1 VTRLKSF
8 VSSLVLSL
16 AALALI
22 PAPAFAQQQG
32 YTGGSNPN
40 SYTCNGGVANST
52 CMTPDI
58 SWIPLD
64 TNGILQ
70 TSAAQLARNVN
81 GSKLFFASVSQDVT
95 LNTGG
100 ATTVTGN
107 PSMLPAGSI
116 ILAVNGTVTV
126 AITGSCT
133 GWEFGDGTTA
143 ARFTSNNTGLTVGS
157 SAIGINQWNQ
167 ITTASAQ
174 PGQPAAGNITITC
187 AGGAAS
193 AGKIRITTF
202 YLQSTAPL
210 P

>member
-8 VSSLVLSL
+8 CVSLVLSL
-16 AALALI
+16 AALALTT
-22 PAPAFAQQQG
+22 APAFGQSQNYNGPSGQP
-32 YTGGSNPN
+32 YV
-40 SYTCNGGVANST
+40 CNGGVVGST

-64 TNGILQ
+64 TNGQLQ

-107 PSMLPAGSI
+107 PSMLPANSI
-116 ILAVNGTVTV
+116 ILAVNGTVTT
-126 AITGSCT
+126 AITGTCT

-143 ARFTSNNTGLTVGS
+143 TRFTSNNTTLTAGS

-187 AGGAAS
+187 ATGAPS
-193 AGKIRITTF
+193 TGKIRITTF
-202 YLQSTAPL
+202 YLTSTAPL

>member
-8 VSSLVLSL
+8 CASLVLSL
-16 AALALI
+16 AALALTT
-22 PAPAFAQQQG
+22 APAFAQTQG

-40 SYTCNGGVANST
+40 SFSCGGTT
-52 CMTPDI
+52 CMTPDF
-58 SWIPLD
+58 SWVPQD
-64 TNGILQ
+64 GSTALQ
-70 TSAAQLARNVN
+70 IFGAQLARNLN
-81 GSKLFFASVSQDVT
+81 GSKLFFQSVSQDVV

-107 PSMLPAGSI
+107 PNLLPANSI
-116 ILAVNGTVTV
+116 ILFVNGTVTTT
-126 AITGSCT
+126 ITGACT

-143 ARFTSNNTGLTVGS
+143 TRFTSNNTTLTAGT
-157 SAIGINQWNQ
+157 SAIGLNQWNQ

-174 PGQPAAGNITITC
+174 AGQPAAGNITITC
-187 AGGAAS
+187 AGGAPT

-202 YLQSTAPL
+202 YLTSTAPL

>member
-1 VTRLKSF
+1 VTRVKSF
-8 VSSLVLSL
+8 CVSLVLSL

-22 PAPAFAQQQG
+22 PAPAFGQG
-32 YTGGSNPN
+32 QTYTGGSNPN
-40 SYTCNGGVANST
+40 SFTCNGGVVGST

-64 TNGILQ
+64 TNGPLQ
-70 TSAAQLARNVN
+70 TAAAQLVRNLN
-81 GSKLFFASVSQDVT
+81 GSKLFFGTVSQDVT
-95 LNTGG
+95 LNTG
-100 ATTVTGN
+100 ATTTVTGT
-107 PSMLPAGSI
+107 PSMLPANSI

-143 ARFTSNNTGLTVGS
+143 ARFTSNNTTLTAGS
-157 SAIGINQWNQ
+157 SSIGINQWNQ

-174 PGQPAAGNITITC
+174 PGQPAAGNITVTC
-187 AGGAAS
+187 AGGNPT

-202 YLQSTAPL
+202 YLTSTAPL

>member
-1 VTRLKSF
+1 VTRLKSLC
-8 VSSLVLSL
+8 VSLVLSL

-22 PAPAFAQQQG
+22 PAPAFGQG
-32 YTGGSNPN
+32 QTYTGGSNPN
-40 SYTCNGGVANST
+40 SYTCNGGVVGST

-70 TSAAQLARNVN
+70 TGAAQLVRNVN
-81 GSKLFFASVSQDVT
+81 GSKLFFGTVSQDVT

-107 PSMLPAGSI
+107 PSMLPANSI

-126 AITGSCT
+126 PITGTCT

-143 ARFTSNNTGLTVGS
+143 ARFTSNNTTLTAGS
-157 SAIGINQWNQ
+157 SSIGINQWNQ

-187 AGGAAS
+187 ATGAPS

-202 YLQSTAPL
+202 YLTSTAPL

>member
-8 VSSLVLSL
+8 CVSLVLSL
-16 AALALI
+16 AALALTT
-22 PAPAFAQQQG
+22 APAFAQTQG
-32 YTGGSNPN
+32 YQGGSNPN
-40 SYTCNGGVANST
+40 SFQCGGAT

-58 SWIPLD
+58 SWLPLD
-64 TNGILQ
+64 TNGPLQ
-70 TSAAQLARNVN
+70 TNAAQLVRTLN
-81 GSKLFFASVSQDVT
+81 GSKLFFGTVSQDVV

-107 PSMLPAGSI
+107 PSMLPANSI
-116 ILAVNGTVTV
+116 ILAVNGVVTT
-126 AITGSCT
+126 AITGTCT

-143 ARFTSNNTGLTVGS
+143 ARFTSNNTTLTAGS
-157 SAIGINQWNQ
+157 SSIGINQWNQ

-187 AGGAAS
+187 ATGAPS

-202 YLQSTAPL
+202 YLTSTAPL

>member
-1 VTRLKSF
+1 VTRFTRVLFKYLF
-8 VSSLVLSL
+8 YCFGVILMLALSL
-16 AALALI
+16 HPLL
-22 PAPAFAQQQG
+22 AQQQG

-40 SYTCNGGVANST
+40 SFTCGGTT
-52 CMTPDI
+52 CMTPDF
-58 SWIPLD
+58 SWIPQD
-64 TNGILQ
+64 AQTTLQ
-70 TSAAQLARNVN
+70 IFGAQLARNLN
-81 GSKLFFASVSQDVT
+81 GSKLFFESVSQDAT

-107 PSMLPAGSI
+107 PSMLPANSI
-116 ILAVNGTVTV
+116 ILFVNGTVTT

-143 ARFTSNNTGLTVGS
+143 ARFTSNNTGLTAGS
-157 SAIGINQWNQ
+157 SAIGLNQWNQ

-174 PGQPAAGNITITC
+174 AGQPAAGNITITC

-202 YLQSTAPL
+202 YLTSTAPL

>member
-1 VTRLKSF
+1 VIRFKLLAC
-8 VSSLVLSL
+8 SLLL
-16 AALALI
+16 AALALV
-22 PAPAFAQQQG
+22 PSAFGQAQG
-32 YTGGSNPN
+32 YQGGTNPN
-40 SYTCNGGVANST
+40 SYNCGGTN
-52 CMTPDI
+52 CMTLDI

-64 TNGILQ
+64 SSGPLQ
-70 TSAAQLARNVN
+70 TAAAQLVRTVN
-81 GSKLFFASVSQDVT
+81 GSKLFFGTVSQDVT
-95 LNTGG
+95 LNLGA
-100 ATTVTGN
+100 ATTVTGV

-116 ILAVNGTVTV
+116 ILAVDGTVTTT
-126 AITGSCT
+126 ITGACT

-143 ARFTSNNTGLTVGS
+143 ARFTSNNTTLVAGT

-174 PGQPAAGNITITC
+174 AGQPAAGNITITC
-187 AGGAAS
+187 AGGIPT